1 VSADKIAPALPPVE
15 ETLAYEAQQR
25 PRAIGAAVVGGV
37 AGFAGAVLSSVI
49 FGGGPDEG
57 DGFISLPEA
66 MESRLNGQ
74 TPNEPSLFVRQVDY
88 YGDNVLGLSAAA
100 LLTALGA
107 AATALVLIYLY
118 RAVAARMPI
127 SRTPLIAS
135 VVALVALPIGHLVQR
150 LTSWFGASGFSDQT
164 DRSAEAARD
173 VFQNSFIAAGQIFE
187 LLGQFALST
196 ALVLIALN
204 AMRAGLLTRFLG
216 VLGIIVGVLAF
227 PLLAAL
233 DQPQLIRMWW
243 LLGIALLLA
252 GKLRGGLAPAWVT
265 GRAEP
270 WPSQQE
276 LREARERA
284 RGGEPSA
291 PAATSASAS
300 SEPSDAA
307 DAFGGESAGQRRKR
321 KKRR

>member
-1 VSADKIAPALPPVE
+1 MDKTAPAPQPVE

-25 PRAIGAAVVGGV
+25 PRAIGAAVVGGLS
-37 AGFAGAVLSSVI
+37 GFAGAVLTSVI
-49 FGGGPDEG
+49 FGGGPGEE

-66 MESRLNGQ
+66 MEARLNGQ
-74 TPNEPSLFVRQVDY
+74 APDEPSLFVRQVDY
-88 YGDNVLGLSAAA
+88 YGDNVLGLSTAAV
-100 LLTALGA
+100 LTALGA
-107 AATALVLIYLY
+107 VTTALVLIYLY

-127 SRTPLIAS
+127 SRTPLVAS
-135 VVALVALPIGHLVQR
+135 VIALVALPIGHLVQR
-150 LTSWFGASGFSDQT
+150 LTSWFGAAGFSDQT
-164 DRSAEAARD
+164 DRTAEAARD

-227 PLLAAL
+227 PLLSQL

-252 GKLRGGLAPAWVT
+252 GKLRGGLTPAWVT

-276 LREARERA
+276 LREQRERA
-284 RGGEPSA
+284 AGGGSASA
-291 PAATSASAS
+291 PAATVAPA
-300 SEPSDAA
+300 E
-307 DAFGGESAGQRRKR
+307 GGEAAAQRRKR